1 MKISRAKI
9 ERIMAI
15 KGLSVSQVAQ
25 AAELLP
31 QNISTVKSRERCSPA
46 TAGKIAKALGVDVRE
61 IMKEEA

>member
-25 AAELLP
+25 AADLLP
-31 QNISTVKSRERCSPA
+31 QNISIAKRRESCAPA
-46 TAGKIAKALGVDVRE
+46 TAGKLAKALGVDVRE